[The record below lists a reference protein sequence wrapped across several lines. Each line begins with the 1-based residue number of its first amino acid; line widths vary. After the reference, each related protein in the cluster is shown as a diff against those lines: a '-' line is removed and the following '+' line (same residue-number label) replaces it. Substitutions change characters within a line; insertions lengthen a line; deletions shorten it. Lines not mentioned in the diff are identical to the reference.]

1 MIFPSFFELTTVISK
16 DDVVTSL
23 IFTCTFLL
31 TWTMLD
37 NLEKWYL
44 FPCWSPK
51 IQLGGQI
58 HPNSWSCRN
67 SSNPFMQLEGFIVQL
82 PMGSNG
88 FQILEVDGWSGG
100 NLRGRRTAW
109 LSAARRVHMLIKFS
123 KLNMTFFRY
132 QVCNE
137 GFAGVR
143 LWPLEMFFLLGVLY
157 ISAPPTMRT
166 CKVLLL
172 MILRRKSEYLQY
184 VIL

>member
-23 IFTCTFLL
+23 IFTCIFFL

-100 NLRGRRTAW
+100 NLHGEIEHDFLWSR
-109 LSAARRVHMLIKFS
+109 
-123 KLNMTFFRY
+123 
-132 QVCNE
+132 VCNE

>member
-1 MIFPSFFELTTVISK
+1 MIFPSFFVLTTVISK
-16 DDVVTSL
+16 DDVVTSI
-23 IFTCTFLL
+23 IFTCTFFL

-123 KLNMTFFRY
+123 KLNMTFF
-132 QVCNE
+132 
-137 GFAGVR
+137 G
-143 LWPLEMFFLLGVLY
+143 LEYV
-157 ISAPPTMRT
+157 T
-166 CKVLLL
+166 KVLRVSGYDHLRCSSYWECCTSALL
-172 MILRRKSEYLQY
+172 PQCERVRYY
-184 VIL
+184 C